1 MVSEEQEEEFEAL
14 ESIYPEIERHEGELM
29 SFTIMLESET
39 DENQLQVELRLQL
52 PEEYPNAVL
61 ECDVLDFE
69 NLDPEDCV
77 GIEKFIRE
85 TCQDELGEQICF
97 TVISGVQ
104 DYLNDLVDTMEKRK
118 IEEAQRKKAEEEAAA
133 RKKFEGT
140 RVTVES
146 FLVWK
151 ENFDAELE
159 SLKTA
164 AQKKA
169 EAEMKGRM
177 TGKQLFLTK
186 IAGGDEEVKLAIANQ
201 VHVDESLF
209 DDLGDL
215 DLDEELDIPDE

>member
-1 MVSEEQEEEFEAL
+1 MVSEEQEEEFKAL

-39 DENQLQVELRLQL
+39 DENQLQVELRLTL

-104 DYLNDLVDTMEKRK
+104 DYLNDLVDT
-118 IEEAQRKKAEEEAAA
+118 IV
-133 RKKFEGT
+133 FT
-140 RVTVES
+140 
-146 FLVWK
+146 L
-151 ENFDAELE
+151 
-159 SLKTA
+159 
-164 AQKKA
+164 
-169 EAEMKGRM
+169 
-177 TGKQLFLTK
+177 
-186 IAGGDEEVKLAIANQ
+186 
-201 VHVDESLF
+201 
-209 DDLGDL
+209 
-215 DLDEELDIPDE
+215 